1 MHRRSRSLI
10 GNISGPSKQCGSLNK
25 GFGNGKQRPRLLLGD
40 KVERMGQRWLLF
52 RTEPNTFRFIKSHV
66 LSEFVLF
73 MKVFSF
79 VSHHEQLS
87 TTKAVV
93 RPINEL
99 VSEFWLESR
108 SDGMVDYVCFRL
120 IDIAAQKSTGALVQR
135 IWSCW
140 DEFAHP
146 IRVCDRFEVDG
157 RLLLPAC

>member
-1 MHRRSRSLI
+1 MA
-10 GNISGPSKQCGSLNK
+10 NK
-25 GFGNGKQRPRLLLGD
+25 GRACCWETGRKDGT
-40 KVERMGQRWLLF
+40 KVAF
-52 RTEPNTFRFIKSHV
+52 VSDRTKYIS
-66 LSEFVLF
+66 LYQIACSEFVLF
-73 MKVFSF
+73 KKVFS
-79 VSHHEQLS
+79 LS